1 MKNLYHTIV
10 PDIYSLNLE
19 GLTTSEIVAE
29 VFERYQVV
37 VTPATVRE
45 AVNLFELDLQLLQP
59 ADELITLKDP
69 NELSQP

>member
-1 MKNLYHTIV
+1 MNSLYHRLV
-10 PDIYSLNLE
+10 PDIYSLDLE

-45 AVNLFELDLQLLQP
+45 AINLFELDLQLLQP

-69 NELSQP
+69 NDFN